1 MKTFLLSLG
10 AALAIGFGAVSA
22 SEPAK
27 ENFCENT
34 GVLANNL
41 AKAKTVGI
49 PFLDMLVNINS
60 LDIDSNSKNYIATL
74 AFVVYFNKNFEG
86 LHPVVVGEIIS
97 AQCRHEQEA
106 L

>member
-22 SEPAK
+22 SEPAE

-34 GVLANNL
+34 GVLATNL
-41 AKAKTVGI
+41 SLAKTVGI
-49 PFLDMLVNINS
+49 PFLDMLANINS
-60 LDIDSNSKNYIATL
+60 LELDPNSKDYITTL
-74 AFVVYFNKNFEG
+74 AFVVYFNKDFEG
-86 LHPVVVGEIIS
+86 LHPIVVGEIIS
-97 AQCRHEQEA
+97 AQCRQEQEA